1 MIVLTHWID
10 KYFFTPIEIEG
21 CVSWRKIE
29 DIVCINKWCRRFCKE
44 FDAKFFIYDGHCP
57 KNVKLVFFKY
67 QAIYEI
73 TISFQTTEP
82 RTMSPIHEIAT
93 ADIFDINRYSKLTKY
108 NHDDKTFIDL
118 FKCGSTTDC
127 LYYIGGVSLKIPC
140 HLKNNLFD
148 INVAQIANLYGKVNI
163 AEFLYHLEADRIIF
177 RWSK

>member
-67 QAIYEI
+67 QAIYET

-108 NHDDKTFIDL
+108 NHDDKTFIGRSYL
-118 FKCGSTTDC
+118 ESVKEIT
-127 LYYIGGVSLKIPC
+127 GGV
-140 HLKNNLFD
+140 KNNYT
-148 INVAQIANLYGKVNI
+148 V
-163 AEFLYHLEADRIIF
+163 IIDGNTF
-177 RWSK
+177 NKATKKK